1 MLGVALCCRHATSLS
16 NYELPCTYIIAK
28 TAINYSAL
36 GRGSSVNHP
45 IMFLST
51 DRLSVLL
58 LSQCPMT
65 PAKNITIVP
74 NFGAGMLSTL
84 HASFSSVLSAVLY
97 ATRVDHSHHHIMP
110 LYTYPSQ
117 HLWKIHIHS
126 TSHTYTLHCFTYKAI
141 YIHILYSHINI

>member
-1 MLGVALCCRHATSLS
+1 M
-16 NYELPCTYIIAK
+16 
-28 TAINYSAL
+28 AINYSAL

-97 ATRVDHSHHHIMP
+97 ATHVDHSHHHIMP
-110 LYTYPSQ
+110 LYTYPRQ

-126 TSHTYTLHCFTYKAI
+126 TSTPIPSTV
-141 YIHILYSHINI
+141 SHIKLYINQSINQSIIIRVHRTDRY